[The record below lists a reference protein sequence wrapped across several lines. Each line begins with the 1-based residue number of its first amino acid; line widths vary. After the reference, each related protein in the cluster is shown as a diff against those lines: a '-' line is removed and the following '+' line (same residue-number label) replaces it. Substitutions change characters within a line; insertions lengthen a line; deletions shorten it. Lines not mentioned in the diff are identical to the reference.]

1 MCTCNAVLCM
11 PGVTSAA
18 RQGLLPGWLLC
29 DVFDLAASQLQMLRQ
44 FIVSHPIVTS
54 RLYEAT

>member
-1 MCTCNAVLCM
+1 MHVQC
-11 PGVTSAA
+11 SAMHA
-18 RQGLLPGWLLC
+18 GRDFGSKTRAAPGWLLC

-54 RLYEAT
+54 RLHEST